1 MPWLFKQNSTLNW
14 IIGYIFP
21 IFSKRKNE
29 QRLLQQAKDYSNQL
43 AWQKQDLDKADTFP
57 DNSVTEVSQ
66 MRETLLNY
74 HNDLAQTEE
83 RLSLLS
89 YKIEW

>member
-1 MPWLFKQNSTLNW
+1 
-14 IIGYIFP
+14 
-21 IFSKRKNE
+21 
-29 QRLLQQAKDYSNQL
+29 
-43 AWQKQDLDKADTFP
+43 
-57 DNSVTEVSQ
+57 